1 MSGVEPLPPNARLL
15 HIGPHKSGTTAVQGA
30 FHQARERLADHGITY
45 IGKGL
50 HPVRPVQAI
59 TGRGPM
65 LGEPAAATRD
75 WENLVAE
82 VAATG
87 DQRAVIS
94 SEFFAD
100 ADEDAVRRVVSDLG
114 DNVHVVVTLRPLGKV
129 LAAQWQQYVQNGIRD
144 PFDEW
149 LDIMFNRPHERPNS
163 AFWRRHQQGEI
174 VTRWANAVGPEN
186 LTVICVDDS
195 DPRMLMSAFEG
206 LLDLPEGFLVPDD
219 SQANRSLTHAEAEL
233 VRSFNQQFKAGSWPT
248 GLYAS
253 HIRRGAVK
261 RMKVAYKPTRHDQA
275 IRTPEWAL
283 ERAAKIGSEAAETI
297 TALGVRVVG
306 DLELLSQYPSGR
318 AGTPDPDVAVPP
330 QAAAQ
335 ALMGV
340 VAASAKQSA
349 VRPKKPTRV
358 DDRPLREVTA
368 RQLARELLARGVRK
382 ARRGRNRILRSRGGS
397 SS

>member
-1 MSGVEPLPPNARLL
+1 MSGVAPLPSNVRLL

-30 FHQARERLADHGITY
+30 FHLARERLAGHGITY

-65 LGEPAAATRD
+65 LGEPAASTRD
-75 WENLVAE
+75 WDNLVAE

-94 SEFFAD
+94 SEFFAE
-100 ADEDAVRRVVSDLG
+100 ADDAVARRVVSDLG
-114 DNVHVVVTLRPLGKV
+114 DQVHVVVTLRPLGKV
-129 LAAQWQQYVQNGIRD
+129 LAAQWQQYVQNGLRD
-144 PFDEW
+144 SFEEW

-163 AFWRRHQQGEI
+163 TFWRRHQQGEI

-195 DPRMLMSAFEG
+195 DPRMLMRTFEG
-206 LLDLPEGFLVPDD
+206 LLDLPEKFLVPDD
-219 SQANRSLTHAEAEL
+219 STANRSLTHAEAEL
-233 VRSFNQQFKAGSWPT
+233 VRGFNQQFKAGSWPT

-261 RMKVAYKPTRHDQA
+261 RMKVAYKPTQHDRA

-283 ERAAKIGSEAAETI
+283 ERAAKLGSEGAETI
-297 TALGVRVVG
+297 TALGVHVIG
-306 DLELLSQYPSGR
+306 DLELLSEYPSGR
-318 AGTPDPDVAVPP
+318 AGTPDPDVALAP
-330 QAAAQ
+330 QAAAE
-335 ALMGV
+335 AVMGV
-340 VAASAKQSA
+340 VAASAKEAKAKAKPGKSA
-349 VRPKKPTRV
+349 H
-358 DDRPLREVTA
+358 DRTLREVTA
-368 RQLARELLARGVRK
+368 RELARELFARGLRK
-382 ARRGRNRILRSRGGS
+382 ARRARKRVLKSQKSAS
-397 SS
+397 S